1 MWGDSVVHAVH
12 ILLLQ
17 TLEVCLLLR
26 WLLVTSLVKFG
37 SLLLM
42 HLSLWTSLLLVHRGD
57 RSLISMCP
65 SKAAVVS
72 RPVLG
77 NVDLGGRG
85 RRAGGLLGQRGQ
97 PSGGQ
102 GASLAVTE
110 LRP

>member
-1 MWGDSVVHAVH
+1 MWGNSVVHAVH

-17 TLEVCLLLR
+17 TLKVCLLLT

-42 HLSLWTSLLLVHRGD
+42 RLSLQTGLLLVHWGD
-57 RSLISMCP
+57 CSLLSVRRSG
-65 SKAAVVS
+65 AAAVS
-72 RPVLG
+72 RPVRGSVKLG
-77 NVDLGGRG
+77 IHG
-85 RRAGGLLGQRGQ
+85 RRAGGLLGQRSQ